1 MVSVLAG
8 VVGGLGLILGS
19 FLNVVIFRIPAGRSV
34 VSPPSACSS
43 CAGKIRPWDNIPVLS
58 WILLRGRCRDCAA
71 GISAR
76 YPLVELGTALFFGGV
91 AWWVVSGVSTGSIT
105 GPGSTFAFGSAS
117 GIISAAGVVD
127 LVTAAA
133 VAVALVAFLYLA
145 AVSVT
150 LAMIDLD
157 THTLPNR
164 IVLPAYPVGAA
175 LLTGAALLAG
185 EPDRL
190 LPSLIGGG
198 ALFGLYL
205 LMALLYPGGMGLGD
219 VKLAGVLGLYLGW
232 LGWGSL
238 AVGAFSAFLLG
249 GLFSLVLLLTRRA
262 NRKSGIPFGPWML
275 AGAWLGIFGGEAIA
289 TGYLSLFGLA

>member
-1 MVSVLAG
+1 MI
-8 VVGGLGLILGS
+8 VVPITIFGTLGLLIGS
-19 FLNVVIFRIPAGRSV
+19 FLNVVIFRVPAGRSIV
-34 VSPPSACSS
+34 APPSACGS
-43 CAGKIRPWDNIPVLS
+43 CAARIRPWDNIPVFS
-58 WILLRGRCRDCAA
+58 WLRLRGRCRDCAA

-76 YPLVELGTALFFGGV
+76 YPLVELGTAVFFAV
-91 AWWVVSGVSTGSIT
+91 VTWWVVSGVSTSSTIGF
-105 GPGSTFAFGSAS
+105 GSTTE
-117 GIISAAGVVD
+117 IISGAGVVD
-127 LVTAAA
+127 LAIAAT
-133 VAVALVAFLYLA
+133 VAVVLASFHYLA
-145 AVSVT
+145 AVSVA
-150 LAMIDLD
+150 LAVIDLD

-164 IVLPAYPVGAA
+164 IVLPAYVVAAA
-175 LLTGAALLAG
+175 LLTCAALLAG
-185 EPDRL
+185 EPERL
-190 LPSLIGGG
+190 LTGLIGGA

-219 VKLAGVLGLYLGW
+219 VKLAGLLGLYLGW